1 MNQQWKE
8 QLEKHRNNRKEEI
21 LTAAQHLF
29 LERGLGVVKLNDIV
43 KHCGISKVTFYK
55 YYKSIDEVIFAVQMS
70 LLEKFNEQDK
80 NWESKGKNGW
90 EKMEYVLRIQKET
103 FQTEHAAISFIG
115 LFDMHY
121 RDHYPTPEL
130 ENAFLDLLKKGRSHF
145 KNILLEGIQDGSIRN
160 DIEIRTLQF
169 TISNV
174 MSATI
179 QRMALRGKILKYDQ
193 GIEPDLI
200 LEQMVNMILTYI
212 KPVK

>member
-70 LLEKFNEQDK
+70 LLEKFNERDK

-90 EKMEYVLRIQKET
+90 GKMEYVLRIQKET

>member
-8 QLEKHRNNRKEEI
+8 QLEKYRDNRKEEI

-70 LLEKFNEQDK
+70 LLEKFIERDK

-103 FQTEHAAISFIG
+103 LQTEHAAVSFIG

-130 ENAFLDLLKKGRSHF
+130 ENAFLDLLKKGRSLF

-160 DIEIRTLQF
+160 DIDITTLQF
-169 TISNV
+169 TISNIT
-174 MSATI
+174 SATI
-179 QRMALRGKILKYDQ
+179 QRMALRGEILKYDQ
-193 GIEPDLI
+193 GIDPDLV
-200 LEQMVNMILTYI
+200 LEQMANMILEYL

>member
-21 LTAAQHLF
+21 LTAAQQLF

-43 KHCGISKVTFYK
+43 KQCGISKVTFYK
-55 YYKSIDEVIFAVQMS
+55 YYKSIDEVIFAVQMKI
-70 LLEKFNEQDK
+70 LEELIEKDK
-80 NWESKGKNGW
+80 NWMTKGKNGW
-90 EKMEYVLRIQKET
+90 KKMECALRIQIET
-103 FQTEHAAISFIG
+103 LKTDKASVSFIG

-130 ENAFLDLLKKGRSHF
+130 EIAFLDLLKKGRSLF

-160 DIEIRTLQF
+160 DIDITTLQF
-169 TISNV
+169 TISNIT
-174 MSATI
+174 SATI

-193 GIEPDLI
+193 GIDPDLI
-200 LEQMVNMILTYI
+200 LEQMMNMILTYL
-212 KPVK
+212 KPMK